1 MLDIKTITVL
11 IILSSLAVAP
21 VMLMAAR
28 RYESYIGRAIKYW
41 GIGLAIS
48 GLGHILL
55 ILRHIAPDF
64 VAIILGNTLV
74 VAGFVGCNLAVC
86 ELKQKNLK
94 LAYYYVVLAITFI
107 LFNGFLYYTNNMI
120 ARVLVANL
128 SLISLLL
135 PLCRELLINVPP
147 GRRSTYWPAGILFGW
162 GVLVL
167 AIRTIATIQ
176 GYYSVHVNLFAGSG
190 MQALLFLSSFLV
202 SGVAGMFFMLM
213 AVDEFA
219 AQTSRFASY
228 DSLTGIFNRRA
239 FEEKAGQTLVTGKKS
254 GTASALLIFDLDH
267 FKSVNDRYGH
277 TAGDLALK
285 KVTEAVSTELRAGD
299 IFGRYGGEEFC
310 VLLPNTGLDE
320 ARVVAERLRQTIQ
333 KLSIPIN
340 DTALSLTISI
350 GISTGAFQEKDLGV
364 LFNESDQALYKAK
377 AMGRNR
383 VELADSLCS

>member
-28 RYESYIGRAIKYW
+28 RYEGYIGRAIKYW
-41 GIGLAIS
+41 GIGLIVS
-48 GLGHILL
+48 GVGHSLMV
-55 ILRHIAPDF
+55 LRQIAPDF
-64 VAIILGNTLV
+64 IAIILANTLV

-86 ELKQKNLK
+86 ELKQKSLK
-94 LAYYYVVLAITFI
+94 LSYYYVVLAITFI
-107 LFNGFLYYTNNMI
+107 LFNGFLYYSNNVT
-120 ARVLVANL
+120 ARILVANL

-135 PLCRELLINVPP
+135 PLCRELLIKIPT
-147 GRRSTYWPAGILFGW
+147 GRRPTYWPAGILFGW
-162 GVLVL
+162 GVLML

-176 GYYSVHVNLFAGSG
+176 GYYSVHVNLFADSA
-190 MQALLFLSSFLV
+190 MQTLLFLSSFLV

-219 AQTSRFASY
+219 AQTSRFASF
-228 DSLTGIFNRRA
+228 DSLTEIFNRRA
-239 FEEKAGQTLVTGKKS
+239 FEEKACQALKTGKKS
-254 GTASALLIFDLDH
+254 DASDALLIFDLDH

-277 TAGDLALK
+277 AAGDLALK
-285 KVTEAVSTELRAGD
+285 KVTEAVSAELRAGD

-310 VLLPNTGLDE
+310 VLLPKTGLDE
-320 ARVVAERLRQTIQ
+320 AQVVAERLRQTIQ
-333 KLSIPIN
+333 KLSIPVS

-377 AMGRNR
+377 SKGRNR
-383 VELADSLCS
+383 IELADDICS